1 MEERTHKNFCFIS
14 YDRKSYKFKAGFSC
28 ERNRVNIFTKIAV
41 QYRLLLVIS
50 VHKVCKV
57 FAGFS
62 SWYSLFCFWNIFLYD
77 SIVGYDEEKMEAV
90 TRSVA
95 NRELRGVTL
104 WGGLIGFGVGFV
116 GSLLV
121 HALHL

>member
-1 MEERTHKNFCFIS
+1 ME
-14 YDRKSYKFKAGFSC
+14 
-28 ERNRVNIFTKIAV
+28 
-41 QYRLLLVIS
+41 Q
-50 VHKVCKV
+50 
-57 FAGFS
+57 
-62 SWYSLFCFWNIFLYD
+62 
-77 SIVGYDEEKMEAV
+77 V
-90 TRSVA
+90 TRSIA

>member
-1 MEERTHKNFCFIS
+1 MSIMEEQK
-14 YDRKSYKFKAGFSC
+14 
-28 ERNRVNIFTKIAV
+28 
-41 QYRLLLVIS
+41 
-50 VHKVCKV
+50 
-57 FAGFS
+57 
-62 SWYSLFCFWNIFLYD
+62 
-77 SIVGYDEEKMEAV
+77 EKMEQV
-90 TRSVA
+90 TRSIA